1 MGVQL
6 VLTDVQEVNLYGWDR
21 WAILYAICAGVMA
34 IGATVSSR
42 KAGALHRESK
52 ISSASESEYSPH
64 FDGLSDGSQ
73 RVTNLEEM
81 QGANDE

>member
-1 MGVQL
+1 
-6 VLTDVQEVNLYGWDR
+6 
-21 WAILYAICAGVMA
+21 MA

-64 FDGLSDGSQ
+64 FDGLSDGIQ
-73 RVTNLEEM
+73 RLTNLEEM